1 MQKERKS
8 KARETNNEI
17 GTRERERK
25 RNKCTKEWKSRE
37 EKNNVVCIKASK

>member
-17 GTRERERK
+17 GTRERERERERGREISAQKSGRVERK
-25 RNKCTKEWKSRE
+25 RIT
-37 EKNNVVCIKASK
+37 